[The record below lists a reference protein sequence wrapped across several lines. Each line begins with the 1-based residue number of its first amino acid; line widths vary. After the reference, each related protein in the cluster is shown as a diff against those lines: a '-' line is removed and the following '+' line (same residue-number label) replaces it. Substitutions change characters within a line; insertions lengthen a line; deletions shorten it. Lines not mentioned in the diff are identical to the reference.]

1 MKKSNIYIG
10 EVIKQVIAEK
20 QVTKAELARRL
31 GVKPQS
37 VDYLLTRKSIDTD
50 TLYSL
55 SLALDYDFA
64 VLYSIKK
71 EHALATDEESPFKVG
86 NAKISLEIELRPDEM
101 LKLNLKQKIA
111 DLLEGKGKCFTY
123 LISSFHLLFYKQI
136 EGRRELPR
144 IYNSKK
150 IFLLLL

>member
-1 MKKSNIYIG
+1 MKKSNVYIG
-10 EVIKQVIAEK
+10 EVIKQVMAER

-31 GVKPQS
+31 GVRPQS

-71 EHALATDEESPFKVG
+71 ELL
-86 NAKISLEIELRPDEM
+86 SLLMKRRRLKWEM
-101 LKLNLKQKIA
+101 QRSL
-111 DLLEGKGKCFTY
+111 
-123 LISSFHLLFYKQI
+123 
-136 EGRRELPR
+136 
-144 IYNSKK
+144 
-150 IFLLLL
+150 

>member
-1 MKKSNIYIG
+1 MKKRNIYIG

-111 DLLEGKGKCFTY
+111 DLLEGKGK
-123 LISSFHLLFYKQI
+123 
-136 EGRRELPR
+136 
-144 IYNSKK
+144 
-150 IFLLLL
+150 

>member
-10 EVIKQVIAEK
+10 EGIKQVIAEK

-31 GVKPQS
+31 GIKPQS

-111 DLLEGKGKCFTY
+111 DLLEGKGK
-123 LISSFHLLFYKQI
+123 
-136 EGRRELPR
+136 
-144 IYNSKK
+144 
-150 IFLLLL
+150 

>member
-55 SLALDYDFA
+55 SVGSNGASMWWLNGEE
-64 VLYSIKK
+64 VLYSIK
-71 EHALATDEESPFKVG
+71 
-86 NAKISLEIELRPDEM
+86 
-101 LKLNLKQKIA
+101 
-111 DLLEGKGKCFTY
+111 
-123 LISSFHLLFYKQI
+123 
-136 EGRRELPR
+136 
-144 IYNSKK
+144 
-150 IFLLLL
+150 